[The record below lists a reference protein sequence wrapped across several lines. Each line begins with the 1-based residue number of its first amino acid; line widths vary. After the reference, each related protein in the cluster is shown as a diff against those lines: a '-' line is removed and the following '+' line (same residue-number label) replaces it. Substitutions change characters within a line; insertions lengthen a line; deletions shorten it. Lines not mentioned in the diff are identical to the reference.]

1 MRQFG
6 EDSKIL
12 NNRDESERSMEN
24 RDFKDVQSIIDTV
37 RDIEKMGQQL
47 NWMMEHLPVD
57 KLKQT
62 LETLEDIAVKAD
74 EKQDVELLK
83 TIFYQIMPEFDKID
97 ETCRNVANVICNMN
111 PENVNSNLN
120 DQRLLLESLFPNNMV
135 HIAADTTANAGDYIL
150 VRSLKR
156 LVEHEVNQNVYW
168 SNVDVRATVT
178 ESFIEACNRS
188 QGVIIGG
195 GGFFLK
201 DTNPNDI
208 SGWQWPCS
216 LEDMDKI
223 EVPIYVLGVG
233 YNRFRGQEEFA
244 PCFTESINKLVEKST
259 FFGLRNYGSIR
270 AVRNYLRDDLKDKV
284 VYHPCA
290 TTVLSK
296 LYELP
301 ERKSVQ
307 HPFIALNCAFD
318 RAQMRYGDKMDTV
331 MIQIA
336 HVCKKLSENY
346 KIKCYIHCPPDEL
359 VCPYLEQENVSFE
372 KVYLNKE
379 MTENEYLRYFTE
391 PELVLAIRGHAQMI
405 PFGCKTPTV
414 SMISHDKLAWFLEDI
429 GHPEW
434 GVEVLDNDFEEKLLH
449 ISEYMLENREQICN
463 EIEDAQEHLWNVMTE
478 NLKSITIG
486 RNERC

>member
-1 MRQFG
+1 MASRN
-6 EDSKIL
+6 L
-12 NNRDESERSMEN
+12 
-24 RDFKDVQSIIDTV
+24 KDVQSIIDIV
-37 RDIEKMGQQL
+37 SDVEKIDQQL
-47 NWMMEHLPVD
+47 NWMMGRLPLD
-57 KLKQT
+57 KLQQT
-62 LETLEDIAVKAD
+62 LETLEDIAVRAD
-74 EKQDVELLK
+74 ENQDIELLK
-83 TIFYQIMPEFDKID
+83 SIFYKIIPEFDKID
-97 ETCRNVANVICNMN
+97 EVCRKVANVIYNMN
-111 PENVNSNLN
+111 PETVNSNLN
-120 DQRLLLESLFPNNMV
+120 DQRLLLESFFPNNMI
-135 HIAADTTANAGDYIL
+135 HIAADTIANAGDYIL

-156 LVEHEVNQNVYW
+156 LVEHEANQNIHW
-168 SNVDVRATVT
+168 SNVDVRATITDSLV
-178 ESFIEACNRS
+178 EACNHS
-188 QGVIIGG
+188 QGVILGG

-216 LEDMDKI
+216 LENMDKI
-223 EVPIYVLGVG
+223 KAPVYVFGVG

-244 PCFTESINKLVEKST
+244 PCFTDSINKLVEKST
-259 FFGLRNYGSIR
+259 FFGLRNHGSIR
-270 AVRNYLRDDLKDKV
+270 AVQKYLRDDLKEKV

-301 ERKSVQ
+301 ERTEIQ
-307 HPFIALNCAFD
+307 NPFIALNCAFD
-318 RAQMRYGDKMDTV
+318 RAQMRYGDKMDEV
-331 MIQIA
+331 MTQIA

-359 VCPYLEQENVSFE
+359 VCPYLEQEAVAYE

-379 MTENEYLRYFTE
+379 MTEEEYLRYFTE

-434 GVEVLDNDFEEKLLH
+434 GVEVLDQDFEEKLLG
-449 ISEYMLENREQICN
+449 ISKYMLSNREQICS
-463 EIEDAQEHLWNVMTE
+463 EIEEAQARLWNVMKE
-478 NLKSITIG
+478 NLKTIAL
-486 RNERC
+486 ERTELC

>member
-1 MRQFG
+1 
-6 EDSKIL
+6 
-12 NNRDESERSMEN
+12 MEN
-24 RDFKDVQSIIDTV
+24 RDFKDVQSTIDIV
-37 RDIEKMGQQL
+37 RDIEKIGQQL
-47 NWMMEHLPVD
+47 NWMMEHLPLG
-57 KLKQT
+57 KLGQV
-62 LETLEDIAVKAD
+62 LETLENVAVKAD
-74 EKQDVELLK
+74 EKQDIGLLK

-97 ETCRNVANVICNMN
+97 EACRNVANVICNMN
-111 PENVNSNLN
+111 PNSVNSNLN
-120 DQRLLLESLFPNNMV
+120 DQRLLLESLLPGNMV

-156 LVEHEVNQNVYW
+156 LVEHEINQNIHW

-223 EVPIYVLGVG
+223 EAPIYVLGVG
-233 YNRFRGQEEFA
+233 YNRFRGQEEFD
-244 PCFTESINKLVEKST
+244 PCFTESINKFVEKSKI
-259 FFGLRNYGSIR
+259 FGLRNYGSIR

-301 ERKSVQ
+301 ECKSVQ

-318 RAQMRYGDKMDTV
+318 RAQMRYGDKMDAV

-434 GVEVLDNDFEEKLLH
+434 GVEVLDNDFEEKLLY

-463 EIEDAQEHLWNVMTE
+463 EIEDAQERLWNIMTE
-478 NLKSITIG
+478 NLKSITVG
-486 RNERC
+486 RNEQC

>member
-1 MRQFG
+1 
-6 EDSKIL
+6 
-12 NNRDESERSMEN
+12 MEN
-24 RDFKDVQSIIDTV
+24 RDFKDVQSTIDIV
-37 RDIEKMGQQL
+37 RDIEKIGQQL
-47 NWMMEHLPVD
+47 NWMMEHLPLG
-57 KLKQT
+57 KLGQV
-62 LETLEDIAVKAD
+62 LETLENVAVKAD
-74 EKQDVELLK
+74 EKQDIGLLK

-97 ETCRNVANVICNMN
+97 EACRNVANVICNMN
-111 PENVNSNLN
+111 PNSVNSNLN
-120 DQRLLLESLFPNNMV
+120 DQRLLLESLLPGNMV

-156 LVEHEVNQNVYW
+156 LVEHEINQNIHW

-223 EVPIYVLGVG
+223 EAPIYVLGVG
-233 YNRFRGQEEFA
+233 YNRFRGQEEFD
-244 PCFTESINKLVEKST
+244 PCFTESINKFVEKSKI
-259 FFGLRNYGSIR
+259 FGLRNYGSIR

-301 ERKSVQ
+301 ECKSVQ

-318 RAQMRYGDKMDTV
+318 RAQMRYGDKMDAV

-434 GVEVLDNDFEEKLLH
+434 GVEVLDNDFEEKLLY

-463 EIEDAQEHLWNVMTE
+463 EIEDAQERLWKIMVE
-478 NLKSITIG
+478 NLKTITFWG
-486 RNERC
+486 K

>member
-1 MRQFG
+1 M
-6 EDSKIL
+6 ES
-12 NNRDESERSMEN
+12 RDL
-24 RDFKDVQSIIDTV
+24 KDVQSIIDTV

-62 LETLEDIAVKAD
+62 LETLEEIAVKAD

-83 TIFYQIMPEFDKID
+83 TIFYQIIPEFDKID
-97 ETCRNVANVICNMN
+97 ETCRNVANVICNIN
-111 PENVNSNLN
+111 PEKVNSNLN
-120 DQRLLLESLFPNNMV
+120 DQRLLLESVFPNNVV

-156 LVEHEVNQNVYW
+156 LVEHEINQSIHW

-223 EVPIYVLGVG
+223 EAPIYVLGVG

-244 PCFTESINKLVEKST
+244 SCFTESINKLVEKST

-270 AVRNYLRDDLKDKV
+270 AVRNYLRDDLKDKAA
-284 VYHPCA
+284 YHPCA

-301 ERKSVQ
+301 ERINLQ
-307 HPFIALNCAFD
+307 QPFIALNCAFD
-318 RAQMRYGDKMDTV
+318 RAQMRYGDKMDAV

-359 VCPYLEQENVSFE
+359 VCPYLEQENVPYE

-379 MTENEYLRYFTE
+379 MTEKEYLRYFTE

-434 GVEVLDNDFEEKLLH
+434 GVEVLDNDFEEKLIH

-463 EIEDAQEHLWNVMTE
+463 EIEDAQERLWNIMTE
-478 NLKSITIG
+478 NLKSITVG
-486 RNERC
+486 RNELC

>member
-1 MRQFG
+1 M
-6 EDSKIL
+6 
-12 NNRDESERSMEN
+12 ES
-24 RDFKDVQSIIDTV
+24 RDFKDVQSIIDIV
-37 RDIEKMGQQL
+37 GDIEKIGQQL
-47 NWMMEHLPVD
+47 NWVMEHLPLD

-62 LETLEDIAVKAD
+62 LETLENVAVKAD

-97 ETCRNVANVICNMN
+97 ETCRNVANIIYNMN
-111 PENVNSNLN
+111 PDKVNSNLN
-120 DQRLLLESLFPNNMV
+120 DQRLLLESVFPNNVV

-156 LVEHEVNQNVYW
+156 LVEHEINQSIHW

-208 SGWQWPCS
+208 SGWQWACS
-216 LEDMDKI
+216 VEDMDKI
-223 EVPIYVLGVG
+223 EAPIYVLGVG

-307 HPFIALNCAFD
+307 QPFIALNCAFD
-318 RAQMRYGDKMDTV
+318 KAQMRYGDKMDTV
-331 MIQIA
+331 MLQIA

-346 KIKCYIHCPPDEL
+346 KIKCYIHCFPDEL
-359 VCPYLEQENVSFE
+359 VCLYLDRENVPYE
-372 KVYLNKE
+372 KVSLNKE
-379 MTENEYLRYFTE
+379 MTENEYLHYFTE
-391 PELVLAIRGHAQMI
+391 PELVLAMRGHAQMI

-434 GVEVLDNDFEEKLLH
+434 GVEVLDNDFEEKLLY

-463 EIEDAQEHLWNVMTE
+463 EIEDAQERLWNIMTE
-478 NLKSITIG
+478 NLKSITVG
-486 RNERC
+486 GNEQC

>member
-1 MRQFG
+1 
-6 EDSKIL
+6 
-12 NNRDESERSMEN
+12 MEN
-24 RDFKDVQSIIDTV
+24 RDFKDVQSAIDIV
-37 RDIEKMGQQL
+37 RDIEKIGQQL
-47 NWMMEHLPVD
+47 NWMMEHLPLG
-57 KLKQT
+57 KLGQV
-62 LETLEDIAVKAD
+62 LETLENVAVKAD
-74 EKQDVELLK
+74 EKQDIELLK

-97 ETCRNVANVICNMN
+97 EACRNVANVICNMN
-111 PENVNSNLN
+111 PNSVNSNLN
-120 DQRLLLESLFPNNMV
+120 DQRLLLESLLPGNMV

-156 LVEHEVNQNVYW
+156 LVEHEINQNIHW

-223 EVPIYVLGVG
+223 EAPIYVLGVG
-233 YNRFRGQEEFA
+233 YNRFRGQEEFD
-244 PCFTESINKLVEKST
+244 PCFTESINKLVEKSK

-301 ERKSVQ
+301 ECKSVQ

-318 RAQMRYGDKMDTV
+318 RAQMRYGDKMDAV

-429 GHPEW
+429 GHSEW
-434 GVEVLDNDFEEKLLH
+434 GVEVLDNDFEEKLLY

-463 EIEDAQEHLWNVMTE
+463 EIEDAQERLWNIMTE
-478 NLKSITIG
+478 NLKSITVG
-486 RNERC
+486 RNEQC